1 MPNPDFTAGPAT
13 WCRLRFAGLS
23 AAAAV
28 IIAGCGSPAVAP
40 ASRLGSLPSEP
51 ELMVTTSAEPHRRG
65 GVPEVIAR
73 PRPFRLSDITAGGE
87 PSLRP
92 ATMSAA
98 IGSTEVSGTIRRV
111 AATEPVAE
119 PAALP
124 AMSPAPEASPHVSE
138 ASPHVSEASPH
149 VSEASP
155 HVSEASPHVSE
166 IRTMLAGYLQ
176 AFNRHDAAA
185 AASHWA
191 AAAENVNLDTGEVT
205 RGREAVRDVFAA
217 LFELD
222 TEAAIDIDLEAIR
235 PLQDDVAVVDGIA
248 RVSYADGDVAGSR
261 FAAVVVREA
270 DQWRLA
276 SVRETAT
283 AVEPRPARPLDQLAW
298 LAGSWEDVGEGV
310 IASSQAAWSADRG
323 FLVRTHGST
332 PDEHPAARPAA
343 GDAGIP
349 GLLPPAPGGR
359 RELTEII
366 GWDPERETI
375 RSWIFSADGRFA
387 EGTWSR
393 EADGWK
399 VRIEGQGRDAGR
411 TATCTLVPDG
421 NDGLI
426 LRCEGEGLE
435 GLLPPACGYTRTAR

>member
-1 MPNPDFTAGPAT
+1 VPNPDFTAGPAT
-13 WCRLRFAGLS
+13 WCRLRFASLS
-23 AAAAV
+23 AAAAAV

-111 AATEPVAE
+111 AATESVAE

-124 AMSPAPEASPHVSE
+124 AMSPAP
-138 ASPHVSEASPH
+138 
-149 VSEASP
+149 EASP

-375 RSWIFSADGRFA
+375 RSWLFSADGRFA

>member
-1 MPNPDFTAGPAT
+1 
-13 WCRLRFAGLS
+13 
-23 AAAAV
+23 
-28 IIAGCGSPAVAP
+28 
-40 ASRLGSLPSEP
+40 
-51 ELMVTTSAEPHRRG
+51 
-65 GVPEVIAR
+65 
-73 PRPFRLSDITAGGE
+73 
-87 PSLRP
+87 
-92 ATMSAA
+92 
-98 IGSTEVSGTIRRV
+98 
-111 AATEPVAE
+111 
-119 PAALP
+119 
-124 AMSPAPEASPHVSE
+124 MSPAP
-138 ASPHVSEASPH
+138 EASPH

-222 TEAAIDIDLEAIR
+222 TEAAIDIELEAIR

>member
-23 AAAAV
+23 AAAAAV

-138 ASPHVSEASPH
+138 ASPHVSE
-149 VSEASP
+149 
-155 HVSEASPHVSE
+155 

-222 TEAAIDIDLEAIR
+222 TEAAIDIELEAIR

>member
-1 MPNPDFTAGPAT
+1 VPNPDFTAGPAT

-23 AAAAV
+23 AAAAAV

-124 AMSPAPEASPHVSE
+124 AMSPAP
-138 ASPHVSEASPH
+138 
-149 VSEASP
+149 EASP

>member
-1 MPNPDFTAGPAT
+1 VPNPDFTAGPAT

-149 VSEASP
+149 VSE
-155 HVSEASPHVSE
+155 

-222 TEAAIDIDLEAIR
+222 TEAAIDIELEAIR